1 MAANSSIEKIAF
13 IVGAGAVENA
23 WQPILKLFE
32 DALGHKIDADGANC
46 RFARLVY
53 LMRFYAT
60 GTSPDAKKYLKGL
73 SEEVLNMK
81 AEIANALIFAEQNG
95 QIKARKEL
103 KDILYKF
110 IFAPM
115 HKSVLITT
123 NWDTVIDNAI
133 NILGE
138 TNHPKSGSDIESIHF
153 HGSVNEPHTLY
164 LPSEVVKEPYRSDK
178 DDKELGSLH
187 GTVWQ
192 TLEQCTKT
200 ILYGL
205 SIDPLDAELSQTLA
219 AGWSSPNLKEVII
232 INPDHKKVSQRVKLL
247 LDERY
252 PAKITGYSPSNLN
265 EKYEY
270 QQTSH

>member
-1 MAANSSIEKIAF
+1 MAAESSIEKIAF

-32 DALGHKIDADGANC
+32 DDLGYKIDADGANC

-60 GTSPDAKKYLKGL
+60 GTFPDAPKLLKGL

-81 AEIANALIFAEQNG
+81 TEIADALISAEKNG
-95 QIKARKEL
+95 QIRARKEL
-103 KDILYKF
+103 KEILYKF
-110 IFAPM
+110 IFSPI
-115 HKSVLITT
+115 HKSVLIST

-133 NILGE
+133 NVYGE
-138 TNHPKSGSDIESIHF
+138 SNHPQSGSDIESLHF
-153 HGSVNEPHTLY
+153 HGNVKEPHSLY
-164 LPSEVVKEPYRSDK
+164 LPSEVVREPYRSDK
-178 DDKELGSLH
+178 DDMELGTLH
-187 GTVWQ
+187 GTTWM
-192 TLEQCTKT
+192 TIEHCTKT

-232 INPDHKKVSQRVKLL
+232 INPEHKKVSQRVKLL
-247 LDERY
+247 LSEKY
-252 PAKITGYSPSNLN
+252 PARISGYSPSNLN
-265 EKYEY
+265 EKFEY
-270 QQTSH
+270 